1 MDNPLSKLLYF
12 YKSRNFVR
20 AEKEYLNIA
29 KKIKPNHELLNLYGV
44 ILFELKKYD
53 QAIVQLKKSIDINPN
68 YHQGYNSLGNIFF
81 KKNNF
86 DKALEAYQKAIDL
99 KFDYHEA
106 YHNKGNVYL
115 KLRQI
120 DKALENYNL
129 STKFN
134 SSYLPAIKSKVD
146 IHYNYKNHE
155 LALEEIQNYLSIEPN
170 NATMYHQRGDIYAE
184 INNLDLALQS
194 YEKAQ
199 ILNPD
204 KAFLLGSIQFTKN
217 KMCIWNDFFE
227 IIKRIEDKIK
237 KYEKVSPPYLV
248 TTMYDSPEIQFEC
261 AKVWEN
267 EYKLKYNQNLNFSF
281 KKKTSKKIK
290 LGFFSADFRVHAMG
304 HLMVGMLERHDK
316 SQFELYGFYFGPK
329 IKSNDTLY
337 NRIFNCFDK
346 FIDINFMT
354 DLEVL
359 NLCRKLEIDI
369 AIDFMC
375 HTGDYNRFNLFSKRL
390 APIQINF
397 LGYPGTS
404 GSNNLDYIVADK
416 ILIEPDEQKFYSEKI
431 IYLPDTYQ
439 PNEDEKKISITIV
452 KKENFGLPE
461 NKFIFCCFNSHQ
473 KINPIIFD
481 AWVYILKNT
490 ESSVLWLLK
499 DNKFSQD
506 NLKLLIKKNGID
518 PNRLI
523 FAEHL
528 KIEDHLQR
536 IKFADLFLDTFP
548 YNAHTTC
555 SDALR
560 VGIPVLTLKGN
571 SFASRVAA
579 SLLNTINLNELVVTN
594 IEDYKKLAI
603 KIYNEKGYLDEIKK
617 KIAINKKNSNLFK
630 AEIYTKN
637 IEKAYKKVHQNYLNG
652 IKPQNLEL

>member
-1 MDNPLSKLLYF
+1 MDNPLSKLLNL

-20 AEKEYLNIA
+20 AEKEYLNIT
-29 KKIKPNHELLNLYGV
+29 KKVKPNHELLNLYGV
-44 ILFELKKYD
+44 ILFQLKKYD
-53 QAIVQLKKSIDINPN
+53 QAIIQLKKSIEINPN
-68 YHQGYNSLGNIFF
+68 YYQGYNSLGNIFF
-81 KKNNF
+81 KKNDFNE
-86 DKALEAYQKAIDL
+86 ALEAYQKAIDL
-99 KFDYHEA
+99 KFDYHES
-106 YHNKGNVYL
+106 YYNKGNVYL
-115 KLRQI
+115 KLKQI

-146 IHYNYKNHE
+146 IHYNFKNHK
-155 LALEEIQNYLSIEPN
+155 LALEEIQNFLSIEPN
-170 NATMYHQRGDIYAE
+170 NALMYHRRGDIYAE
-184 INNLDLALQS
+184 ISNLDLALQS

-204 KAFLLGSIQFTKN
+204 KPFLLGSIQSTKN
-217 KMCIWNDFFE
+217 RMCMWSDFFE
-227 IIKRIEDKIK
+227 MKKQSEAKIK
-237 KYEKVSPPYLV
+237 KDEKVSPPFLL
-248 TTMYDSPEIQFEC
+248 TTMYDSPKIQFEC

-267 EYKLKYNQNLNFSF
+267 EYKLKYKQNLSFSF

-290 LGFFSADFRVHAMG
+290 LGFFSADFRLHAMG

-329 IKSNDTLY
+329 IKLGDTLHK
-337 NRIFNCFDK
+337 RIFNCFDK
-346 FIDINFMT
+346 FIDVSLMSDF
-354 DLEVL
+354 EVL
-359 NLCRKLEIDI
+359 NFCRELEIDI

-375 HTGDYNRFNLFSKRL
+375 HTGDYNRFNLFLKRL

-404 GSNNLDYIVADK
+404 GSNSLDYIIADK

-439 PNEDEKKISITIV
+439 PNENNKKISNTVV
-452 KKENFGLPE
+452 KKETFGLPE
-461 NKFIFCCFNSHQ
+461 DKFIFCCFNSHQ

-481 AWVYILKNT
+481 AWIYILNNT
-490 ESSVLWLLK
+490 ENSVLWLLK
-499 DNKFSQD
+499 DNKFSED
-506 NLKLLIKKNGID
+506 NLKLLIKKNGIN

-523 FAEHL
+523 FAENL

-536 IKFADLFLDTFP
+536 IEFADLFLDTFP

-579 SLLNTINLNELVVTN
+579 SLLNTIKLNELITTN

-603 KIYNEKGYLDEIKK
+603 KIYNEKVYLGEIKK

-637 IEKAYKKVHQNYLNG
+637 IERAYKKVYQNYLEG
-652 IKPQNLEL
+652 IKPQNLKL

>member
-1 MDNPLSKLLYF
+1 MDNPLSKLLKL

-20 AEKEYLNIA
+20 AEKEYLNIT
-29 KKIKPNHELLNLYGV
+29 KKVKPNHELLNLYGV

-53 QAIVQLKKSIDINPN
+53 QAVIQLKKSIEINPN
-68 YHQGYNSLGNIFF
+68 YYQGYNSLGNIFF
-81 KKNNF
+81 KKNDFNE
-86 DKALEAYQKAIDL
+86 ALEAYQKAIDL
-99 KFDYHEA
+99 KFDYHES

-115 KLRQI
+115 KLKQI

-146 IHYNYKNHE
+146 IHYNFKNHK
-155 LALEEIQNYLSIEPN
+155 LALEEIQNFLSIEPN
-170 NATMYHQRGDIYAE
+170 NALMYHRRGDIYAE
-184 INNLDLALQS
+184 ISNLDLALQS

-204 KAFLLGSIQFTKN
+204 KSFLLGSIQSTKN
-217 KMCIWNDFFE
+217 KMCIWSDFFE
-227 IIKRIEDKIK
+227 MKKQIEDKIK
-237 KYEKVSPPYLV
+237 KNEKVSPPFLP
-248 TTMYDSPEIQFEC
+248 TTMYDSPKIQFEC

-267 EYKLKYNQNLNFSF
+267 EYKLKHNQNLSLSF
-281 KKKTSKKIK
+281 VKKNSKKIK
-290 LGFFSADFRVHAMG
+290 LGFFSADFRLHAMG

-329 IKSNDTLY
+329 IKSNDKLH
-337 NRIFNCFDK
+337 NRIFKCFDK
-346 FIDINFMT
+346 FIDISFMT

-375 HTGDYNRFNLFSKRL
+375 HTGDYNRFNLFLKRL

-404 GSNNLDYIVADK
+404 GSNSLDYIVADK

-439 PNEDEKKISITIV
+439 PNENDKKISNNIV

-461 NKFIFCCFNSHQ
+461 DKFVFCCFNSHQ

-490 ESSVLWLLK
+490 ENSVLWLLE
-499 DNKFSQD
+499 DNNFSQD
-506 NLKLLIKKNGID
+506 NLRLLLEKNGIVS
-518 PNRLI
+518 NRLI
-523 FAEHL
+523 FAENL

-560 VGIPVLTLKGN
+560 VGLPVLTLKGN

-579 SLLNTINLNELVVTN
+579 SLLNTISLNELITTN

-603 KIYNEKGYLDEIKK
+603 KIYNEKSYLDEIKK
-617 KIAINKKNSNLFK
+617 KITINKKNSNLFK

-637 IEKAYKKVHQNYLNG
+637 IEKAYKKVYQNYLDG

>member
-1 MDNPLSKLLYF
+1 MDNQLSKLLGF

-29 KKIKPNHELLNLYGV
+29 KKVKPNHELLNLYGV

-53 QAIVQLKKSIDINPN
+53 QAIIQLKKSIEINPN
-68 YHQGYNSLGNIFF
+68 YYQGYNSLGNIFF
-81 KKNNF
+81 KKNDFNE
-86 DKALEAYQKAIDL
+86 ALEAYQKAIDL
-99 KFDYHEA
+99 KIDYYES

-115 KLRQI
+115 KLKQI

-134 SSYLPAIKSKVD
+134 SSYLPAIKSKID
-146 IHYNYKNHE
+146 IHYNFKNHK
-155 LALEEIQNYLSIEPN
+155 LALEEIQNFLSIEPN
-170 NATMYHQRGDIYAE
+170 NASMYHRRGDVYAE
-184 INNLDLALQS
+184 INDLELALQS

-217 KMCIWNDFFE
+217 KMCIWSDFFE

-248 TTMYDSPEIQFEC
+248 TTMYDSPKIQFEC

-267 EYKLKYNQNLNFSF
+267 EYKLKYNQNLTFSF

-329 IKSNDTLY
+329 IKSNDTLH
-337 NRIFNCFDK
+337 NRISKCFDK
-346 FIDINFMT
+346 FIDISFMT
-354 DLEVL
+354 DLEAL
-359 NLCRKLEIDI
+359 NLCRELEIDI

-375 HTGDYNRFNLFSKRL
+375 HTGDYNRFNLFLKRL

-404 GSNNLDYIVADK
+404 GSNSLDYIVADK

-439 PNEDEKKISITIV
+439 PNENEKKISNTTV

-461 NKFIFCCFNSHQ
+461 DKFIFCCFNSHQ

-499 DNKFSQD
+499 DNNFSQN
-506 NLKLLIKKNGID
+506 NLKLLIEKNGID
-518 PNRLI
+518 SSRLI
-523 FAEHL
+523 FADNL

-579 SLLNTINLNELVVTN
+579 SLLNTISLNELITTN
-594 IEDYKKLAI
+594 IKDYKKLAI
-603 KIYNEKGYLDEIKK
+603 KIYNEKSYLDEIKK

-637 IEKAYKKVHQNYLNG
+637 IETAYKKVHQNYLDG

>member
-1 MDNPLSKLLYF
+1 MDNPLSKLLNF
-12 YKSRNFVR
+12 YKSRNFVQ

-29 KKIKPNHELLNLYGV
+29 KKVKPNHELLNLYGV

-53 QAIVQLKKSIDINPN
+53 QAVTQLKKSIEINPD
-68 YHQGYNSLGNIFF
+68 YYQGYNSLGNIFF
-81 KKNNF
+81 KKNDLNA
-86 DKALEAYQKAIDL
+86 ALEAYQKAIDL
-99 KFDYHEA
+99 KFDYYET
-106 YHNKGNVYL
+106 YHNRGNVYL

-134 SSYLPAIKSKVD
+134 SRYLPAIKSKID
-146 IHYNYKNHE
+146 IHYSFKNHK
-155 LALEEIQNYLSIEPN
+155 LALEEIQNYLSIEPS
-170 NATMYHQRGDIYAE
+170 NASMYHQRGDIFAE
-184 INNLDLALQS
+184 IKSYDLALQS
-194 YEKAQ
+194 YEKAH
-199 ILNPD
+199 ILNPE
-204 KAFLLGSIQFTKN
+204 KSFLLGGIQLTKSR
-217 KMCIWNDFFE
+217 MCIWSDFFE
-227 IIKRIEDKIK
+227 MKKLIQDKIIKQ
-237 KYEKVSPPYLV
+237 EKVSSPYTV
-248 TTMYDSPEIQFEC
+248 TTLYDSPKIQFEC
-261 AKVWEN
+261 AKVWQN
-267 EYKLKYNQNLNFSF
+267 EYKLKYKKNFSF
-281 KKKTSKKIK
+281 KKKVSNKIK

-304 HLMVGMLERHDK
+304 HLMVGMLELHDK
-316 SQFELYGFYFGPK
+316 SQFELYGFYIGPK
-329 IKSNDTLY
+329 IKSNDTLH
-337 NRIFNCFDK
+337 NRILKCFDK
-346 FIDINFMT
+346 FIDISFMS

-359 NLCRKLEIDI
+359 NLCRELEIDI
-369 AIDFMC
+369 AIDLMC
-375 HTGDYNRFNLFSKRL
+375 HTGDYNRFSLFLERL

-439 PNEDEKKISITIV
+439 PNENNKNISNNIV
-452 KKENFGLPE
+452 KKENFDLPE
-461 NKFIFCCFNSHQ
+461 DKFVFCCFNSHQ
-473 KINPIIFD
+473 KINPTIFD
-481 AWVYILKNT
+481 AWIYILKKT
-490 ESSVLWLLK
+490 ENSVLWLLK
-499 DNKFSQD
+499 DNNFSQD
-506 NLKLLIKKNGID
+506 NLKLLIEKNGID

-528 KIEDHLQR
+528 KMEDHLQR

-579 SLLNTINLNELVVTN
+579 SLLNTINLNELIVTN

-603 KIYNEKGYLDEIKK
+603 KIYNEKSYLNEIKK
-617 KIAINKKNSNLFK
+617 KIAINKKDSNLFK
-630 AEIYTKN
+630 TEIYTKN
-637 IEKAYKKVHQNYLNG
+637 IERAYKKVHQNYLDG

>member
-1 MDNPLSKLLYF
+1 MDNPLSKLLKL

-20 AEKEYLNIA
+20 AEKEYLNIS
-29 KKIKPNHELLNLYGV
+29 KKVKPNHELLNLYGV
-44 ILFELKKYD
+44 ILFQLKKYD
-53 QAIVQLKKSIDINPN
+53 QAIVQLKKSIEINPN
-68 YHQGYNSLGNIFF
+68 YYQGYNSLGNIFF
-81 KKNNF
+81 KKNDFNE
-86 DKALEAYQKAIDL
+86 ALEAYQKAIDL
-99 KFDYHEA
+99 KFDYYEA
-106 YHNKGNVYL
+106 YYNIGNVHL
-115 KLRQI
+115 KLRKI
-120 DKALENYNL
+120 DKALKNYNL
-129 STKFN
+129 STKYN

-146 IHYNYKNHE
+146 IHYNFKNHK
-155 LALEEIQNYLSIEPN
+155 LALEEIQNYLSIEPDS
-170 NATMYHQRGDIYAE
+170 ASMYHKRGDIFVE

-204 KAFLLGSIQFTKN
+204 KPFLIGSIQLTKN
-217 KMCIWNDFFE
+217 KMCIWSDFFE
-227 IIKRIEDKIK
+227 IKKYIQDKIIK
-237 KYEKVSPPYLV
+237 QEKASPPYTV
-248 TTMYDSPEIQFEC
+248 TTVYDSPQIQFEC
-261 AKVWEN
+261 AKVWQN
-267 EYKLKYNQNLNFSF
+267 EYKLKYKKNFSL

-304 HLMVGMLERHDK
+304 HLMVGMLELHDK

-329 IKSNDTLY
+329 IQSSDILHK
-337 NRIFNCFDK
+337 RIFKCFDK
-346 FIDINFMT
+346 FIDISLMS
-354 DLEVL
+354 DLEAL
-359 NLCRKLEIDI
+359 NLCRDLEIDI

-375 HTGDYNRFNLFSKRL
+375 HTGDYNRFNLFLERL

-439 PNEDEKKISITIV
+439 PNENDKKISNTKV

-461 NKFIFCCFNSHQ
+461 DKFIFCCFNSHQ

-481 AWVYILKNT
+481 AWIYILNNT
-490 ESSVLWLLK
+490 ENSVLWLLK

-506 NLKLLIKKNGID
+506 NLKLLIKKNGIN

-523 FAEHL
+523 FAENL

-536 IKFADLFLDTFP
+536 IQFADLFLDTFP

-579 SLLNTINLNELVVTN
+579 SLLNTIKLNELITTN

-603 KIYNEKGYLDEIKK
+603 KIYNEKVYLGEIKK

-637 IEKAYKKVHQNYLNG
+637 IERAYKKVYQNYLEG
-652 IKPQNLEL
+652 IKPQNLKL

>member
-1 MDNPLSKLLYF
+1 MNNPLSKLLDF
-12 YKSRNFVR
+12 YKSRNFVQ

-29 KKIKPNHELLNLYGV
+29 KKVKPNHELLNLYGV

-53 QAIVQLKKSIDINPN
+53 QAVIQLKKSIEINPN
-68 YHQGYNSLGNIFF
+68 YYQGYNSLGNIFF
-81 KKNNF
+81 KKNDFNA
-86 DKALEAYQKAIDL
+86 ALEVYQKAIDL

-106 YHNKGNVYL
+106 YHNRGNVYL

-146 IHYNYKNHE
+146 VHYNSKNYE

-170 NATMYHQRGDIYAE
+170 NPSIYHQRGDIFAE

-204 KAFLLGSIQFTKN
+204 KPFLLGSIQLTKN
-217 KMCIWNDFFE
+217 KMCKWDDFFE
-227 IIKRIEDKIK
+227 IKKHIEDKIIK
-237 KYEKVSPPYLV
+237 HEKISPPYTV
-248 TTMYDSPEIQFEC
+248 TTLYDSPKIQFEC
-261 AKVWEN
+261 AKVWQN
-267 EYKLKYNQNLNFSF
+267 EYILKYKKNFSF
-281 KKKTSKKIK
+281 EKNVSKKIK
-290 LGFFSADFRVHAMG
+290 LGFFSADFRAHAMG
-304 HLMVGMLERHDK
+304 HLMVGMLELHDK

-329 IKSNDTLY
+329 IKSSDTLH
-337 NRIFNCFDK
+337 NRIFKCFDK
-346 FIDINFMT
+346 FIDISLMSDF
-354 DLEVL
+354 EVL
-359 NLCRKLEIDI
+359 NLCRELEINI

-375 HTGDYNRFNLFSKRL
+375 HTGDYNRFNLFLERL

-404 GSNNLDYIVADK
+404 GSNSLDYIIADK

-439 PNEDEKKISITIV
+439 PNENDKKISNTLV
-452 KKENFGLPE
+452 KKETFGLPDD
-461 NKFIFCCFNSHQ
+461 KFIFCCFNSHQ
-473 KINPIIFD
+473 KINPIIFNS
-481 AWVYILKNT
+481 WMYILNNTKN
-490 ESSVLWLLK
+490 SILWLLK
-499 DNKFSQD
+499 DNRFSQD
-506 NLKLLIKKNGID
+506 NLRLLVKKNGID

-523 FAEHL
+523 FAENL
-528 KIEDHLQR
+528 KTEDHLQR

-579 SLLNTINLNELVVTN
+579 SLLNTINLNELIVTN
-594 IEDYKKLAI
+594 IDDYKKLAI
-603 KIYNEKGYLDEIKK
+603 KIYNEKNYLDKIKK
-617 KIAINKKNSNLFK
+617 KIAINKNNSNLFK

-637 IEKAYKKVHQNYLNG
+637 IERAYKKVYQNYLEG

>member
-1 MDNPLSKLLYF
+1 MDNPLSKLLSF

-53 QAIVQLKKSIDINPN
+53 QAVIQLKKSIEINPN
-68 YHQGYNSLGNIFF
+68 YYQGYNSLGNIFF
-81 KKNNF
+81 KKNDFNE
-86 DKALEAYQKAIDL
+86 ALEAYQKAIDL
-99 KFDYHEA
+99 KFDYYES

-115 KLRQI
+115 KLKQI

-134 SSYLPAIKSKVD
+134 SSYLPAIKSKID
-146 IHYNYKNHE
+146 IHYNFKNHK
-155 LALEEIQNYLSIEPN
+155 LALEEIQNFLSIEPN
-170 NATMYHQRGDIYAE
+170 NASMYHRRGDIYAE
-184 INNLDLALQS
+184 INDLGLALQS

-217 KMCIWNDFFE
+217 KMCIWSDFFE
-227 IIKRIEDKIK
+227 IIKRMEDKIK
-237 KYEKVSPPYLV
+237 KHEKVSPPYLV
-248 TTMYDSPEIQFEC
+248 TTMYDSPKIQFEC

-267 EYKLKYNQNLNFSF
+267 EYKLKYNQNLTFSF

-329 IKSNDTLY
+329 IKSNDKLH
-337 NRIFNCFDK
+337 NRIFKCFDK
-346 FIDINFMT
+346 FIDISFMT
-354 DLEVL
+354 DLEAL
-359 NLCRKLEIDI
+359 NLSRELEIDI
-369 AIDFMC
+369 AIDLMC
-375 HTGDYNRFNLFSKRL
+375 HTGDYNRFNLFLKRL

-404 GSNNLDYIVADK
+404 GSNSLDYIVADK

-439 PNEDEKKISITIV
+439 PNENDKKISNSII
-452 KKENFGLPE
+452 KKQNLGLPE
-461 NKFIFCCFNSHQ
+461 DKFVFCCFNSHQ
-473 KINPIIFD
+473 KINPTIFD

-499 DNKFSQD
+499 DNNFSQD
-506 NLKLLIKKNGID
+506 NLKLLIEKNGID
-518 PNRLI
+518 PSRLI
-523 FAEHL
+523 FAENL

-571 SFASRVAA
+571 TFASRVAA
-579 SLLNTINLNELVVTN
+579 SLLNTINLNELIVTN

-603 KIYNEKGYLDEIKK
+603 KIYNEKSYLDNIKK
-617 KIAINKKNSNLFK
+617 KIAINKKRSNLFK
-630 AEIYTKN
+630 VEIYTKN
-637 IEKAYKKVHQNYLNG
+637 IERAYKKVYQNYLDG